1 MKYRVKVHNLFKNQF
16 GGDSSDET
24 VQIIR
29 TSSRG
34 DAAPSG
40 GVVARG
46 AAEMSSNLRI
56 SSSDVSLQS
65 KTKDDII
72 KKIYILERQ
81 IYNLEEQSKK
91 QLEVMDKL
99 KQEKTQLSQAYQQS
113 EQEKNQLSRQLR
125 ELETQYKHNI
135 EKIKK
140 KFEVDHCVDAGPPG
154 QFSSAG
160 WGKWHDI
167 NCKLATDHPR
177 SILKIPKVKQILYSQ
192 EEIDKVNQKLE
203 EKKQEVEIKD

>member
-40 GVVARG
+40 GVIAPSGGVPARG

-65 KTKDDII
+65 KTKDDLID
-72 KKIYILERQ
+72 KIYILERH
-81 IYNLEEQSKK
+81 IYNLDEQSKK
-91 QLEVMDKL
+91 QLKVMAKL
-99 KQEKTQLSQAYQQS
+99 KQEKTQLSLEYQQL
-113 EQEKNQLSRQLR
+113 EQEKNQLSRQLG
-125 ELETQYKHNI
+125 ELETQYKDNI
-135 EKIKK
+135 
-140 KFEVDHCVDAGPPG
+140 
-154 QFSSAG
+154 
-160 WGKWHDI
+160 
-167 NCKLATDHPR
+167 
-177 SILKIPKVKQILYSQ
+177 
-192 EEIDKVNQKLE
+192 QKN
-203 EKKQEVEIKD
+203 